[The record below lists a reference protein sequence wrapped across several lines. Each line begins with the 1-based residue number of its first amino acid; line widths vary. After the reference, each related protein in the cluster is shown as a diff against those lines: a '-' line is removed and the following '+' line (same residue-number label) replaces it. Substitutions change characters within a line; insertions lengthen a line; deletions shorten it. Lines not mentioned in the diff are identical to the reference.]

1 MKKILLSILM
11 IVSIFTVAGCTN
23 SDAKKFKEDYE
34 KLNGQTN
41 SAGKAHRTVSIDEN
55 NPFIYTTAQDV
66 VKKLDNNE
74 TFYLYVGDDLCP
86 WCRSVIESA
95 IKVAKEKK
103 IDKIY
108 YVSIWDDNGKEI
120 LRDKY
125 ELDDNKNLVKTIEGT
140 DAYNKLLEKFNTLL
154 RDYTITDKEGNVIN
168 TNEKRIYAPNY
179 FYIENGE
186 AKKLIT
192 GKSDKLTD
200 SRAELT
206 KEIKED
212 QEKLFNDFFTK

>member
-1 MKKILLSILM
+1 MKKIIYTLLLIISLFT
-11 IVSIFTVAGCTN
+11 IVGCAN
-23 SDAKKFKEDYE
+23 RDAKKFKEDYE

-41 SAGKAHRTVSIDEN
+41 STGKIHRSISIDEN
-55 NPFIYTTAQDV
+55 NPFVYTTAEDI
-66 VKKLDNNE
+66 VKKIDNKE

-86 WCRSVIESA
+86 WCRSTIESA
-95 IKVAKEKK
+95 IKIAKENK

-125 ELDDNKNLVKTIEGT
+125 EVNDEGKLVKTIDGT
-140 DAYNKLLEKFNTLL
+140 ESYNTLVEKFNSLL
-154 RDYTITDKEGNVIN
+154 RKYTITDKDGNEID

-192 GKSDKLTD
+192 GKSDKQTD
-200 SRAELT
+200 SRGELT
-206 KEIKED
+206 DEIKKD
-212 QEKLFNDFFTK
+212 QEEQFRSLFKK